1 MENARSRAG
10 GLRAS
15 NQFDLKWTD
24 VDLSNGIITARATK
38 SGETYRIPMN
48 ETVREILRGLPSR
61 LRSEFVFPSATG
73 KTAMASRSF
82 RERVFRPALEAA
94 KINDFHWHDLRH
106 SFASRLVMAGVD
118 LKSVQELMGHK
129 TLAMTLRYAHLSPA
143 HKLDAVCRLDRPT
156 GTTTGTGAAPGAS
169 ELEADTETLVS
180 QGEEVGRDRIEL
192 STQGFSVPCSTD

>member
-48 ETVREILRGLPSR
+48 ETVREILRSLPSR

-73 KTAMASRSF
+73 KTAMASRNF
-82 RERVFRPALEAA
+82 RERVFRPALEEA
-94 KINDFHWHDLRH
+94 KITDFHWHDLRH

-143 HKLDAVCRLDRPT
+143 HKLDAVCRLDPPT
-156 GTTTGTGAAPGAS
+156 DTTT
-169 ELEADTETLVS
+169 DTEESL
-180 QGEEVGRDRIEL
+180 GEAAVGADAQPLETEEESDGGGRSRTVDTGIMRPVL
-192 STQGFSVPCSTD
+192 